1 MKKQLDEGWL
11 RISFLNLLIV
21 AFIGVILR
29 YKIAFPLPF
38 VDQKFLLHAH
48 SHFAFSGWL
57 TQILMAFIS
66 RYLLAN
72 DATAS
77 AKKFNMLLWANL
89 ISAYGMLLS
98 FPFEGYAAVS
108 IFFST
113 ASIFNAYAFALVAW
127 KSLNKIAAKDSSHL
141 WFKAALLFS
150 AISSLGAF
158 SLAFMMASKTINQ
171 DLYLAAVYF
180 FLHFQY
186 NGWFFFAAAGLF
198 IQHLTKYDIQITL
211 RRQKIVFW
219 LFSLSL
225 LPVYFLSA
233 LWLPVAKSLYLF
245 IVVAAFAEFTGFVLL
260 FIPILKNKSAI
271 ASSVNKPVKWLW
283 IMALAAFCIKI
294 VLQMCSAIP
303 SLNMITYGFRPIV
316 IGYLHLALLGM
327 LSIFLTGY
335 FLATC
340 KINYTKTLI
349 RGLIIFVSGIILN
362 EIMLMLQGVTGL
374 TYVSIP
380 YINEALLFCALIMMS
395 GLVMIN
401 KNIWSKV
408 A

>member
-1 MKKQLDEGWL
+1 MKKELNDRWL

-21 AFIGVILR
+21 ALLGVILR
-29 YKIAFPLPF
+29 YKIAFSLPF

-57 TQILMAFIS
+57 TQILMAFI
-66 RYLLAN
+66 AN
-72 DATAS
+72 YILSHDENAS
-77 AKKFNMLLWANL
+77 PKKFNILLWGNL
-89 ISAYGMLLS
+89 ISAYGMLFS
-98 FPFEGYAAVS
+98 FPFEGYGAVS

-113 ASIFNAYAFALVAW
+113 ASIFNAYGFAVVAW
-127 KSLNKIAAKDSSHL
+127 KGLNKIVSKDSSHL

-158 SLAFMMASKTINQ
+158 SLAFMMATKTINQ

-186 NGWFFFAAAGLF
+186 NGWFFFAGVGLLML
-198 IQHLTKYDIQITL
+198 HLTKNNIAIALPT
-211 RRQKIVFW
+211 QKLIFW

-233 LWLPVAKSLYLF
+233 LWLPVAKSLYPI
-245 IVVAAFAEFTGFVLL
+245 IVVASFVEFTGFILL
-260 FIPILKNKSAI
+260 LKALRKNSGEIL
-271 ASSVNKPVKWLW
+271 ASLDKPVRWLW
-283 IMALAAFCIKI
+283 TMALIAFCIK
-294 VLQMCSAIP
+294 VLLQMCSAIP

-316 IGYLHLALLGM
+316 IGYLHLVLLGM

-335 FLATC
+335 FLSVC
-340 KINYTKTLI
+340 RINYSGMLI
-349 RGLIIFVSGIILN
+349 KGLIIFVSGIILN
-362 EIMLMLQGVTGL
+362 ELMLMLQGITGL
-374 TYVSIP
+374 TYVPVP
-380 YINEALLFCALIMMS
+380 YINEALLICALIMFT

-401 KNIWSKV
+401 KNIWSRTG
-408 A
+408 